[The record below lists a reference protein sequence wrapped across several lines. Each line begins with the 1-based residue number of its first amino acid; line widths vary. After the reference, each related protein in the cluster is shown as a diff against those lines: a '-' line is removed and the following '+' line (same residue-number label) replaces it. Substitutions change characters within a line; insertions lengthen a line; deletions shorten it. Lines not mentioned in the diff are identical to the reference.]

1 MGIADPIGW
10 RGEKVRLV
18 PPDRR
23 LHLEN
28 ALRWMN
34 DPEVCDTL
42 KVHLGVTR
50 AQEEAFF
57 DEIEA
62 RKGGHWAWAILGAD
76 GRHIGFIG
84 LRVDWQRRIGV
95 GGIVLGNRSAW
106 GLGFA
111 TDAVRARTRL
121 AFEEMGLHRIEGHT
135 QNPAMRRVYEKV
147 GYVQEGI
154 ARKVFWRGG
163 AWHDATL
170 HAILEED
177 YFRQKADA
185 AGD

>member
-10 RGEKVRLV
+10 KGDKVRLV

-34 DPEVCDTL
+34 DPEVCETL

-50 AQEEAFF
+50 AQEAAFF
-57 DEIEA
+57 DQIE
-62 RKGGHWAWAILGAD
+62 RRDGSDWNWAIVRAD

-84 LRVDWQRRIGV
+84 LKVNWQRRTGV
-95 GGIVLGNRSAW
+95 GGIVLGDKGSW

-111 TDAVRARTRL
+111 TDAVRVRTRL

-135 QNPAMRRVYEKV
+135 QNPAMRRVYEKA
-147 GYVQEGI
+147 GYLQEGV

-177 YFRQKADA
+177 YFRRREPAD
-185 AGD
+185 